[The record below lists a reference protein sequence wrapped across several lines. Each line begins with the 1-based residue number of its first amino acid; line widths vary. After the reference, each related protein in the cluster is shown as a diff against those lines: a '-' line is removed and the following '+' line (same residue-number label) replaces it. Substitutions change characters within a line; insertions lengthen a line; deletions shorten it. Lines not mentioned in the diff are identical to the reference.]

1 MLCWNLAAYK
11 DGQDYL
17 LILKKTEE
25 HAPFVTARFLPRNY
39 LKPVT
44 CCVEKAQGS
53 WIRNI

>member
-17 LILKKTEE
+17 LILKKTKER
-25 HAPFVTARFLPRNY
+25 APFVTARFLPRNY
-39 LKPVT
+39 LKPVI